1 MRHIVFALIFVFG
14 IMLVIFAGT
23 ETRTSAQDPAVTP
36 WEWNLPPGF
45 PESAVPEDN
54 PMTVEKVELGRY
66 LFYDPRLSGNGVL
79 SCSTCHIQGLAFT
92 DGRAVSAGSTGETTP
107 RNSMSLTNVTYNGTF
122 TWAHPALI
130 RIEQQLVIPMFGE
143 TPIEMG
149 ITGNEEEVLD
159 RLRSDETYQELFAAA
174 YPDQEDPFNFN
185 AIVQAI
191 SSFVRTMIS
200 GNSAFDRFAFQGQR
214 DAMSE
219 SAILGMNLFYSER
232 FECFHCHT
240 GFNFTISTVHS
251 TSAIPERPF
260 FNTGLYNVDGEGGY
274 PAPNRGVYEISGE
287 LEDMGAFRP
296 PTLRNVEVTGPYMH
310 DGSME
315 TLEEVVDFYAAA
327 GRNIEEGEFAGDG
340 RENPLKNAFVIG
352 FEATEL
358 EKQALI
364 DFLKSLTDDDFLTNP
379 AFSNP
384 FETAEE

>member
-1 MRHIVFALIFVFG
+1 M
-14 IMLVIFAGT
+14 
-23 ETRTSAQDPAVTP
+23 SAQDPAVTP

-45 PESAVPEDN
+45 PELAVPADD

-66 LFYDPRLSGNGVL
+66 LFHDPRLSGNGVL

-92 DGRAVSAGSTGETTP
+92 DGRAVSAGSAGESTP
-107 RNSMSLTNVTYNGTF
+107 RNSMSVTNVVYNGTF
-122 TWAHPALI
+122 TWAHPALT
-130 RIEQQLVIPMFGE
+130 RIEQQIVIPMFGE

-149 ITGNEEEVLD
+149 ITGNEEEVWD
-159 RLRSDETYQELFAAA
+159 RLRADETYQELFAAA

-260 FNTGLYNVDGEGGY
+260 FNTGLYNIDDEGSY

-287 LEDMGAFRP
+287 PEDMGAFRP

-327 GRNIEEGEFAGDG
+327 GRNIEEGEYAGDG

-352 FEATEL
+352 FEATDE
-358 EKQALI
+358 EKQALL
-364 DFLKSLTDDDFLTNP
+364 DFLKSLTDEEFLSNP

-384 FETAEE
+384 WETAEE